1 MSNFNKIYD
10 HINKLSNVY
19 RFAGK
24 RVDSQYNVAEHSY
37 RVAVLAML
45 VVDQYNKENSIQ
57 IDKAEVLSK
66 ALLHDI
72 EEGVFNDIPAPAK
85 NYNKSFKEIYKETT
99 HQYVINEIFPSN
111 KEYYKLWANDK
122 SGLSGEII
130 NLCDKLEAIIVS
142 ADEVRRGQHDMRA
155 AYKGIKRWFESD
167 KGIELLAKYTAAR
180 YLYMTHSNLNRP
192 KVEADNAYPEEL

>member
-72 EEGVFNDIPAPAK
+72 EEAVFNDIPAPIHILWYE
-85 NYNKSFKEIYKETT
+85 NEEDY
-99 HQYVINEIFPSN
+99 IN
-111 KEYYKLWANDK
+111 
-122 SGLSGEII
+122 SGGGKII
-130 NLCDKLEAIIVS
+130 TL
-142 ADEVRRGQHDMRA
+142 
-155 AYKGIKRWFESD
+155 
-167 KGIELLAKYTAAR
+167 
-180 YLYMTHSNLNRP
+180 P
-192 KVEADNAYPEEL
+192 